1 MDRLGDLSVA
11 ERFPIAF
18 WNAGD
23 RRLHRRVLIRA
34 NREKLAGH
42 FALVEDRRLIGRA
55 VRANGHDP
63 FALSHVAFAGSQKLE
78 VPCNLTQNHCNA
90 FGWL

>member
-34 NREKLAGH
+34 NREKLANH
-42 FALVEDRRLIGRA
+42 FAPIEDRRLIGRA
-55 VRANGHDP
+55 VCAKLTYVETMSRSSRKRRHAEDIR
-63 FALSHVAFAGSQKLE
+63 VAA
-78 VPCNLTQNHCNA
+78 
-90 FGWL
+90 